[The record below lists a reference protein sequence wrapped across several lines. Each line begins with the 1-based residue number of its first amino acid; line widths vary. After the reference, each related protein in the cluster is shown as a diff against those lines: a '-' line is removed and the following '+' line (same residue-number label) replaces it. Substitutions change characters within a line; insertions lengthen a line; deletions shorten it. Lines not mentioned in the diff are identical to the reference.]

1 MLNRWQ
7 GNTGKVEKID
17 EAGFRPAPPPAVHRE
32 PKPAPPPDR
41 PKQSGL
47 LENIGKLL
55 PGISEPLDSEDLIL
69 LLILYLMYRE
79 SHDSELLII
88 MGAMFLL

>member
-7 GNTGKVEKID
+7 GNTGKVEKVD
-17 EAGFRPAPPPAVHRE
+17 EVVFRSPPAPSVQAKPTPALPPV
-32 PKPAPPPDR
+32 R
-41 PKQSGL
+41 PKQSGP
-47 LENIGKLL
+47 LEHLGKLL
-55 PGISEPLDSEDLIL
+55 PGIAEPLDSEDLIL

>member
-7 GNTGKVEKID
+7 GNTGRVEKID
-17 EAGFRPAPPPAVHRE
+17 DLSFRPSPPPVVHSE
-32 PKPAPPPDR
+32 PKPVPPPVR
-41 PKQSGL
+41 SGQNGL
-47 LENIGKLL
+47 LENIGKIL
-55 PGISEPLDSEDLIL
+55 PGMSEPLETEDLIL

-79 SHDSELLII
+79 SRDSELLII